1 MTKTEKLAQLKVLI
15 QQNDNKLDEV
25 LGVYL
30 DLAKTEILSWLYNGK
45 TPVGVTDVPERH
57 ETVQIM
63 ACVVGFGLS
72 GVENQKSDSELGKNR
87 SFKYEDMTAYIRD
100 RIYPYIEVV

>member
-1 MTKTEKLAQLKVLI
+1 MILLK
-15 QQNDNKLDEV
+15 QKYY
-25 LGVYL
+25 LGFIT
-30 DLAKTEILSWLYNGK
+30 AKRQWL
-45 TPVGVTDVPERH
+45 DVPERH

-100 RIYPYIEVV
+100 RIYPYIEVI

>member
-1 MTKTEKLAQLKVLI
+1 MTNAQKLEQLKTLLKI
-15 QQNDNKLDEV
+15 NDNKQDGELD
-25 LGVYL
+25 VYL
-30 DLAKTEILSWLYNGK
+30 SLSKSEILSWLYNGK
-45 TPVGVTDVPERH
+45 TPVGITDVPERH

-72 GVENQKSDSELGKNR
+72 GVENQKSDSELGKSR

-100 RIYPYIEVV
+100 RIYPYIEVI